1 GSTPIRSW
9 PNGCT
14 CNRAPWRGCGRKGLC
29 EMNTLGTSALV
40 VMAVVSLLW
49 TALLFV
55 VLFELRRVSWRL
67 QEFVRS
73 LEMELRPLMQEAR
86 QVLKHVEQTAQGVGE
101 GVTHLRGAFS
111 ALEEAGQNLRATS
124 GVIRAVF
131 GSRLIPAATLMAG
144 LRAGL
149 KMLWKRYPRRR
160 ETT

>member
-1 GSTPIRSW
+1 
-9 PNGCT
+9 
-14 CNRAPWRGCGRKGLC
+14 
-29 EMNTLGTSALV
+29 
-40 VMAVVSLLW
+40 MAVVSLVW
-49 TALLFV
+49 TAMLL
-55 VLFELRRVSWRL
+55 LTLYEMRRASWRL
-67 QEFVRS
+67 QEFIRS

-86 QVLKHVEQTAQGVGE
+86 QAIKNVEQVAQGVAE

-111 ALEEAGQNLRATS
+111 AMEEAGENLRATT

>member
-1 GSTPIRSW
+1 V
-9 PNGCT
+9 
-14 CNRAPWRGCGRKGLC
+14 
-29 EMNTLGTSALV
+29 NTLGISALV
-40 VMAVVSLLW
+40 VMAVVSLVW
-49 TALLFV
+49 TAALL
-55 VLFELRRVSWRL
+55 LTLYEMRRASWRL
-67 QEFVRS
+67 QEFIRS

-86 QVLKHVEQTAQGVGE
+86 QAIKNVEQVAQGVAE
-101 GVTHLRGAFS
+101 GTTRLRGAFS
-111 ALEEAGQNLRATS
+111 AIQEAGENLRATT

>member
-1 GSTPIRSW
+1 
-9 PNGCT
+9 
-14 CNRAPWRGCGRKGLC
+14 
-29 EMNTLGTSALV
+29 MNTLGISALV

-49 TALLFV
+49 TALLIP
-55 VLFELRRVSWRL
+55 VLLEMRRAAWRL
-67 QEFVRS
+67 QEFIRS

-86 QVLKHVEQTAQGVGE
+86 QVIKSVEHTAQGVGE

-111 ALEEAGQNLRATS
+111 ALEDAGENLRATT

-131 GSRLIPAATLMAG
+131 GTRLIPAATLMAG

>member
-1 GSTPIRSW
+1 
-9 PNGCT
+9 
-14 CNRAPWRGCGRKGLC
+14 
-29 EMNTLGTSALV
+29 MNSLGISALV

-49 TALLFV
+49 TALLLL
-55 VLFELRRVSWRL
+55 VLFEMRRVSWRL
-67 QEFVRS
+67 QEFIRS
-73 LEMELRPLMQEAR
+73 VEMELRPLIQEAR
-86 QVLKHVEQTAQGVGE
+86 QVIKNVEHTAQGVGE
-101 GVTHLRGAFS
+101 GVTNLRGAFS
-111 ALEEAGQNLRATS
+111 ALKEAGENLRATT